1 MLESAEMRM
10 FTQLRKDDFVVK
22 IIANGAEFDVSGAL
36 RQDIYELLTSDENEK
51 NIVFIVPDQFEFET
65 EKVVYRELVERDL
78 LTRYSQ
84 INIETFSSL
93 SEKIL
98 ADAGE
103 KRIPADDTIKNILM
117 HKAVRDQKSALTS
130 LNRQAE
136 KAGFCKK
143 MLNTVSMLN
152 AAGFSASKLDEDN
165 IRKNLDQNSALK
177 SHIPFVEKLFDVSK
191 IQTSYEGF
199 MERYIDRADAIGE
212 AADII
217 ASVQNNLFEN
227 TDVFVDCFNDF
238 TSNQLY
244 FLLKLTEKAKN
255 LTFGFNITLNNY
267 SRENLFFSLKNQID
281 KIIDYAHNNS
291 VNITI
296 ESNIPRRIPANS
308 PLSELSAKIFSDAK
322 SSVSLGE
329 ACELVHAA
337 DAYDEIDYTAA
348 KIKELCLDKGYL
360 YRDIAVLC
368 ADSSYAKLIK
378 RAFDRYEIPY
388 FIDIPESI
396 LYQPLVNF
404 FLGLINVLRDF
415 SVDSVLSL
423 IKTNFMNKSVKDTK
437 RSTDSLLILKKA
449 AITQKEIDD
458 FETYIFEWNLQAKH
472 LKKPFSYEDTKSITQ
487 QNAEAVRT
495 AVVLPI
501 LRLKNALKNKDGSE
515 ITRLIYNFAVNEVGI
530 EKSIRR
536 RCFKPT
542 SSEIDIE
549 QTDTNC
555 QDDNKPNSSEIDTE
569 LLRVNQQ
576 LWNTLV
582 VILETLE
589 RELQGEN
596 ISLDEYFQVFSDIC
610 SSTSLAKPPQYQDS
624 VIVGDINRT
633 RANDIKATFILGAS
647 YERFPSV
654 IEGAGIFSENETDF
668 LIDNIS
674 QFGVTNTNSFALKS
688 NKEQYCLSLYRA
700 YKALSLA
707 TERLTII
714 SADFD
719 IKGTN
724 VQKSL
729 VINDIMSI
737 FPDTEFIET
746 SELKDAFYCRSIN
759 AAKRRYASK
768 FAKHSNDSEA
778 LKGALTLLKCD
789 DFVKKLD
796 DIRQAKSRRMLTN
809 TDLIGHHELKPET
822 AKRLFDV
829 SVGATS
835 VEKLSLC
842 RFNYFCEFGLKIR
855 QKTRRVFDVINRGN
869 VVHYILQKVLKT
881 YCDKMDEFFV
891 LTRKQF
897 DALAKYFLDEY
908 LKAETNGDFEDDL
921 RTRFLFLNLANTA
934 VDVLITL
941 QAEFALRQYRPK
953 FFELDLSEPQPLKI
967 IDSNDKAIVSPP
979 KAELYSDEPDEVFS
993 PNNTAPAKTTS
1004 DVLNIK
1010 PLSITL
1016 DDGTVINIYG
1026 RVDRVDLFVSPNNK
1040 ESYVRIID
1048 YKSSAKEF
1056 DAYKAM
1062 RGINI
1067 QMLLYLF
1074 AICDANAGNSLKV
1087 NPGGIGYLPS
1097 ANSKAVEDKAC
1108 AFRLLAMNHHQSGL
1122 YVKNTETEKEFSDY
1136 FDALFKKINDDEAAN
1151 NNTLDE
1157 KTQKTLKDMFMPSSE
1172 NSPSDDE
1179 FKVIRDEC
1187 INLLKTNFGELL
1199 KGKIDA
1205 YPIKHSEPKLSFD
1218 KEKSSSSSKI
1228 PCKYCRFKLICGNNE
1243 ERVNTVSKP
1252 KKGAK
1257 K

>member
-1 MLESAEMRM
+1 MRL
-10 FTQLRKDDFVVK
+10 FIQLRKDDFVVR
-22 IIANGAEFDVSGAL
+22 IIANGAEFDVSGAV
-36 RQDIYELLTSDENEK
+36 RQDIYELLTNDEDEK
-51 NIVFIVPDQFEFET
+51 NVVFIVPDQFEFET
-65 EKVVYRELVERDL
+65 EKVVYRELLERDL
-78 LTRYSQ
+78 LTRYSE
-84 INIETFSSL
+84 IHIETFSSL

-98 ADAGE
+98 ENAGE

-143 MLNTVSMLN
+143 MLTTVSMLN
-152 AAGFSASKLDEDN
+152 AAGFSASKLDEDS
-165 IRKNLDQNSALK
+165 IRKNLDQNPDLK
-177 SHIPFVEKLFDVSK
+177 GHLPFVEKLFDVSK
-191 IQTSYEGF
+191 IQESYDGL
-199 MERYIDRADAIGE
+199 MNRYLDRADAIGE

-217 ASVQNNLFEN
+217 ASEHNNLFEN
-227 TDVFVDCFNDF
+227 TEVFVDCFNDF

-255 LTFGFNITLNNY
+255 LTFGFNITLNDD
-267 SRENLFFSLKNQID
+267 SRDNLFFSLKNQID
-281 KIIDYAHNNS
+281 KIIGYAREND
-291 VNITI
+291 VEIVT
-296 ESNIPRRIPANS
+296 ESNIPRRIPENS
-308 PLSELSAKIFSDAK
+308 PLSELSEKIFSREK

-404 FLGLINVLRDF
+404 FLALINVLRDF

-423 IKTNFMNKSVKDTK
+423 IKTNFMSKEEKDTEK
-437 RSTDSLLILKKA
+437 STDSVLILKKA
-449 AITQKEIDD
+449 AFSQKDIDD
-458 FETYIFEWNLQAKH
+458 FETYIFEWNLGAKH
-472 LKKPFSYEDTKSITQ
+472 LKNSFSFEDPKSLTQ
-487 QNAEAVRT
+487 QNAETVRA
-495 AVVLPI
+495 AVVEPI
-501 LRLKNALKNKDGSE
+501 LRLKNALKKKDGSE
-515 ITRLIYNFAVNEVGI
+515 ITRLIYNFLVNEVDI

-536 RCFKPT
+536 RCFKP
-542 SSEIDIE
+542 
-549 QTDTNC
+549 
-555 QDDNKPNSSEIDTE
+555 NSSEPDTE
-569 LLRVNQQ
+569 LIRLNQQ

-596 ISLDEYFQVFSDIC
+596 ISLDEYFQIFSDIC

-654 IEGAGIFSENETDF
+654 IEGAGVFSENETDF
-668 LIDNIS
+668 LIENIS
-674 QFGVTNTNSFALKS
+674 EFGVTNTNSFALKS

-714 SADFD
+714 SADYD
-719 IKGTN
+719 VKGTN

-729 VINDIMSI
+729 VVNDIMSI
-737 FPDTEFIET
+737 FPNTAFIEA
-746 SELKDAFYCRSIN
+746 SELNDTFYCRSIK

-768 FAKHSNDSEA
+768 FAKRSKNNDT

-809 TDLIGHHELKPET
+809 TDLIGHHELKPQT

-829 SVGATS
+829 NVGATS
-835 VEKLSLC
+835 VEKLNLC

-855 QKTRRVFDVINRGN
+855 QKTQRIFDVINRGN
-869 VVHYILQKVLKT
+869 VVHYILQNVLET
-881 YCDKMDEFFV
+881 YCDKMDEFFG

-897 DALAKYFLDEY
+897 DALAKYYLDEY
-908 LKAETNGDFEDDL
+908 LKTETNGDFEDDF
-921 RTRFLFLNLANTA
+921 RTRFLFLNLAITA

-941 QAEFALRQYRPK
+941 QAEFSLRQYRPK
-953 FFELDLSEPQPLKI
+953 FFELDLSESQQLKI
-967 IDSNDKAIVSPP
+967 IDSNDKAKINTP
-979 KAELYSDEPDEVFS
+979 KTELYSDEPTEDYS
-993 PNNTAPAKTTS
+993 PNNTSASKTTS

-1010 PLSITL
+1010 PLTITL
-1016 DDGTVINIYG
+1016 DDGSTVNISG
-1026 RVDRVDLFVSPNNK
+1026 RVDRVDLFISPNNN
-1040 ESYVRIID
+1040 ESYVRVID
-1048 YKSSAKEF
+1048 YKSSAKQF
-1056 DAYKAM
+1056 DAYKAKH
-1062 RGINI
+1062 GINI

-1074 AICDANAGNSLKV
+1074 AICDANVSNSLKV

-1097 ANSKAVEDKAC
+1097 ANSKAADDKAS
-1108 AFRLLAMNHHQSGL
+1108 AFRLLTMNHHQSGL
-1122 YVKNTETEKEFSDY
+1122 YVKNDETEKESSDY
-1136 FDALFKKINDDEAAN
+1136 FEALFKKIDNDEAAN

-1157 KTQKTLKDMFMPSSE
+1157 KTKKILKDMFVPSSE
-1172 NSPSDDE
+1172 NTPSDADFE
-1179 FKVIRDEC
+1179 KLREEC
-1187 INLLKTNFGELL
+1187 IKLLKTNFGELFS
-1199 KGKIDA
+1199 GKIDA
-1205 YPIKHSEPKLSFD
+1205 YPIKHSESKISFD
-1218 KEKSSSSSKI
+1218 GDKSSSTKI

-1243 ERVNTVSKP
+1243 ERVNTVSTP